1 MGGIV
6 TLNPCFVG
14 TNVAGLLLVKQ
25 ERAAFGPK
33 CNGFRWTPRVGVTV
47 TNYRLL
53 ERPLA
58 KVL

>member
-1 MGGIV
+1 M